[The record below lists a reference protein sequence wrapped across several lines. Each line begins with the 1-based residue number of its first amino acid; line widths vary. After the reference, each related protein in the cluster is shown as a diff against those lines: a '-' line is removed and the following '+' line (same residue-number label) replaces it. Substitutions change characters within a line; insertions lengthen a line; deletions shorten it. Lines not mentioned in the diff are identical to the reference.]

1 MSFSLLSQ
9 NMGEPGFV
17 ARFHLLPFTSA
28 ADLWLPGRPVIT

>member
-9 NMGEPGFV
+9 NMGEHGLA

-28 ADLWLPGRPVIT
+28 ANLWLPGRPVIT